1 LGKKFSVKGEM
12 VMDKALKI
20 KMYKDMLRIRLFED
34 KVNELVRKG
43 ELFGFYHLSTGQEA
57 VAVGACSALN
67 KDDYITSTHRG
78 HAHVI
83 AKGLKLDRMM
93 AELMGK
99 AEGYNKAKGGS
110 MHLASPEYGILGA
123 NGIVGGGIPI
133 ATGAALS
140 SKLLKNRRVAVSF
153 FGEGASNQGT
163 FHESIN
169 LASAFNLPCI
179 YICENNL
186 YSVGTRWNKVRKV
199 EHIADRAIAYAIPGV
214 IVDGNDVEA
223 VYNCVKEA
231 ADRARA
237 GGGPTLIE
245 CKTYRWGTHHNAE
258 NDTYRPPAEVA
269 EWKKK
274 CPIKRYAL
282 KLSEEGILDEQGFA
296 DIEAEVKQELEEAV
310 EFGKRC
316 SLPAL
321 ESALEDVY
329 AD

>member
-1 LGKKFSVKGEM
+1 MEK
-12 VMDKALKI
+12 DLKI

-43 ELFGFYHLSTGQEA
+43 ELYGFYHLYTGQEA

-67 KDDYITSTHRG
+67 RDDYITSTHRG
-78 HAHVI
+78 HGHVI

-99 AEGYNKAKGGS
+99 ITGYNKAKGGS

-123 NGIVGGGIPI
+123 NGIVGAGIPL

-140 SKLLKNRRVAVSF
+140 SKLLKNKRVAVCF
-153 FGEGASNQGT
+153 FGDGASNQGT
-163 FHESIN
+163 FHEAIN
-169 LASAFNLPCI
+169 IASAFNLPCV
-179 YICENNL
+179 YVCENNL
-186 YSVGTRWNKVRKV
+186 YSVGTKQSKVRKI
-199 EHIADRAIAYAIPGV
+199 ENIADRAPAYAIPGK

-223 VYNCVKEA
+223 VYNCVMEGIE
-231 ADRARA
+231 RARK
-237 GGGPTLIE
+237 GEGPSLIE

-258 NDTYRPPAEVA
+258 TDTYRPPEEVV

-274 CPIKRYAL
+274 CPIKRYAAVL
-282 KLSEEGILDEQGFA
+282 INNGILNSEDLA
-296 DIEAEVKQELEEAV
+296 SIEKEVIQELDEAV
-310 EFGKRC
+310 EFARKGE
-316 SLPAL
+316 LPRL
-321 ESALEDVY
+321 ESALDDVF